1 MSVASVK
8 CPTVFE
14 ADLPTVSYEDAS
26 TPAAAHEAL
35 KQARQQFP
43 IAMGSHGP
51 EILSYELAHTALRD
65 HRLAPPPGLGLE
77 AQGITSG
84 PLWDRVTTSLLSIN
98 GSEHTRLLGLVSKAF
113 TARAV
118 E

>member
-14 ADLPTVSYEDAS
+14 ADLPTVSYEDAP

-43 IAMGSHGP
+43 IAMGVARARDS
-51 EILSYELAHTALRD
+51 ELRAGAHRAARSPAALRRPGSASRRRASRPD
-65 HRLAPPPGLGLE
+65 HC
-77 AQGITSG
+77 GIG
-84 PLWDRVTTSLLSIN
+84 
-98 GSEHTRLLGLVSKAF
+98 
-113 TARAV
+113 
-118 E
+118 

>member
-1 MSVASVK
+1 MTVVSVK
-8 CPTVFE
+8 RPTVFE
-14 ADLPTVSYEDAS
+14 ADLPTVSYEDAA

-35 KQARQQFP
+35 KQARHQFP

-84 PLWDRVTTSLLSIN
+84 ALWVGSLRLFSASTVRTT
-98 GSEHTRLLGLVSKAF
+98 LVCADWCPRHSP
-113 TARAV
+113 RGR
-118 E
+118 